1 MNSSCFSKELG
12 IGELRIDS
20 FSELR
25 TQNSELRTQNS
36 ELRTQ
41 NSELRTQNSELRT
54 QYI

>member
-41 NSELRTQNSELRT
+41 NSIYIEPNS
-54 QYI
+54 